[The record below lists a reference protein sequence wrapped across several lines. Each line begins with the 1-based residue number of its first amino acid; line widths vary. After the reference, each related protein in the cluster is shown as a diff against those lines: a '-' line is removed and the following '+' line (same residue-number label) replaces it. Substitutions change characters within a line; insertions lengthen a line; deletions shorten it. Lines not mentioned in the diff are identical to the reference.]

1 MIKSG
6 VHGSTQ
12 KPVSLLQK
20 QAEEGGGTVALP
32 CVGGM
37 AAICD

>member
-1 MIKSG
+1 MIKSV
-6 VHGSTQ
+6 VHAADRR
-12 KPVSLLQK
+12 PVSLLQK